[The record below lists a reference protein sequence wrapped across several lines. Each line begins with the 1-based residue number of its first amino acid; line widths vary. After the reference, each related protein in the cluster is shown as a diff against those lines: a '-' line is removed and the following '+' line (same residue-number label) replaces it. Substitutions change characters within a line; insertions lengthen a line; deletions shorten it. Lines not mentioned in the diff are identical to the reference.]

1 VTTNSADVNGIRDK
15 AAIIGIGETE
25 FSFDSG
31 RSELQLASEAIKAA
45 CDDAGI
51 SPHDIDGL
59 IRYEMDTNL
68 ETMVVQS
75 LGIKNLRHWESVSY
89 GGGGGQ
95 RRGGPCRCRYL
106 CRILQLRCLLPRCQS
121 AVSIEA
127 GSSQKPRSNRWRPGS
142 LCSSIW
148 QHGSSTSVQPVCSS
162 LHA

>member
-1 VTTNSADVNGIRDK
+1 MTTNSADVNGIRDK

-59 IRYEMDTNL
+59 VRYEMDTNL

-89 GGGGGQ
+89 GGGAGNAVVGHAAAA
-95 RRGGPCRCRYL
+95 
-106 CRILQLRCLLPRCQS
+106 IS
-121 AVSIEA
+121 A
-127 GSSQKPRSNRWRPGS
+127 G
-142 LCSSIW
+142 
-148 QHGSSTSVQPVCSS
+148 
-162 LHA
+162 